1 MVMAD
6 ASSGMHTISIR
17 LLWPEDEWCRQF
29 LCSHPFL
36 SHPPFLAQLWQWNVT
51 WDISTML
58 IPLVV
63 TLHSWDIHW
72 CNFILLWIHEV
83 NIMITITINTISCDE
98 NMQLIAAEKCL
109 VTTCHSVTIF
119 HRWLLWRQ
127 WGIHHAPLFGVEAL
141 RNSRYSIEWP
151 FARILS
157 ILSLRSSLTSERTP
171 YPIFKLCRRLLLQIY
186 MSGNLYDYITSMWID
201 LN

>member
-6 ASSGMHTISIR
+6 ASSVMRTTSIR
-17 LLWPEDEWCRQF
+17 LLWSEDEWCRQF

-58 IPLVV
+58 ILLVV

-83 NIMITITINTISCDE
+83 NIMITMGIDTISCGE

-109 VTTCHSVTIF
+109 VTTCHECNDLSQMITVTAM
-119 HRWLLWRQ
+119 RN
-127 WGIHHAPLFGVEAL
+127 PLRPPVC
-141 RNSRYSIEWP
+141 R
-151 FARILS
+151 LS
-157 ILSLRSSLTSERTP
+157 TA
-171 YPIFKLCRRLLLQIY
+171 KQQI
-186 MSGNLYDYITSMWID
+186 
-201 LN
+201 